1 MHATGSILR
10 GGLAATL
17 ALAMSACAAGGP
29 AGHDVTSEP
38 TRSDAAAGVAR
49 IGELPG
55 DGQYQRF
62 IVRYR
67 PASEPGRNPAAVQGR
82 LDAVASA
89 LSVPGDPLRL
99 EWQRRLAVD
108 ADVLKASRP
117 LDRDE
122 AAALMA
128 QFARDPQV
136 EYIEVDGVVTIRQ
149 GVDVPPV
156 KPLGDG

>member
-1 MHATGSILR
+1 MHAADIIFR

-17 ALAMSACAAGGP
+17 VAAMSACAAGPVDQGTPP
-29 AGHDVTSEP
+29 AGAESGV
-38 TRSDAAAGVAR
+38 AAGMAR
-49 IGELPG
+49 IGDLPG

-62 IVRYR
+62 IVKYR
-67 PASEPGRNPAAVQGR
+67 PASEPGRNSAAVQQR

-89 LSVPGDPLRL
+89 TAGFASGPIRL

-108 ADVLKASRP
+108 ADVFKASRP

>member
-1 MHATGSILR
+1 MHAADIIFR

-17 ALAMSACAAGGP
+17 VAAMSACAAGPVGPGTPP
-29 AGHDVTSEP
+29 AGAESGV
-38 TRSDAAAGVAR
+38 AAGMAR
-49 IGELPG
+49 IGDLPG
-55 DGQYQRF
+55 DSQYQRF
-62 IVRYR
+62 IVKYR
-67 PASEPGRNPAAVQGR
+67 PASEPGRSSAAVQQR
-82 LDAVASA
+82 LDAVASSA
-89 LSVPGDPLRL
+89 GFAGGPLRL

-108 ADVLKASRP
+108 ADVFKASRP

-136 EYIEVDGVVTIRQ
+136 EYIEVDGVVTIRR

>member
-1 MHATGSILR
+1 MHAAGSIFR

-17 ALAMSACAAGGP
+17 VVAMSACATAGP
-29 AGHDVTSEP
+29 AQAPSPTDPEP
-38 TRSDAAAGVAR
+38 GATAGVAR
-49 IGELPG
+49 IGDLPG
-55 DGQYQRF
+55 DGRYQRF
-62 IVRYR
+62 IIKYL
-67 PASEPGRNPAAVQGR
+67 PASEPGRNSAAVQER
-82 LDAVASA
+82 LDAVASRLGIA
-89 LSVPGDPLRL
+89 GAPLRL

-108 ADVLKASRP
+108 ADVFKASRP

>member
-29 AGHDVTSEP
+29 GGQKVTSGE
-38 TRSDAAAGVAR
+38 TKSGAAESVAR

-55 DGQYQRF
+55 DGRYQRF
-62 IVRYR
+62 IVKYR
-67 PASEPGRNPAAVQGR
+67 PASKPGRNPAAVQER

-89 LSVPGDPLRL
+89 LGTAGVPLRL

-108 ADVLKASRP
+108 ADVVKASRP
-117 LDRDE
+117 LIRDE

-149 GVDVPPV
+149 GMDVPPV